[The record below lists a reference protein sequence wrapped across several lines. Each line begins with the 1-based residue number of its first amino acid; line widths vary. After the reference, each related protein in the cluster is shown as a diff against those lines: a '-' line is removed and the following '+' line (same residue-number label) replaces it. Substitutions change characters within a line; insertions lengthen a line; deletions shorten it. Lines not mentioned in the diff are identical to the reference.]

1 MKRRISSFLVSS
13 MIVLGT
19 CMAFATPNVSAQA
32 SAEYSC
38 GDYGASTY
46 SNGNDC
52 SGNNNTGGSTGGV
65 GAPNTGFALLSKPDV
80 YIPLGLSILAIAAGV
95 ALLLKK
101 RRKNIQLGD

>member
-1 MKRRISSFLVSS
+1 MKRRISSLLISV
-13 MIVLGT
+13 MIVLGVSL
-19 CMAFATPNVSAQA
+19 AINTPDASAQA

-38 GDYGASTY
+38 GTYGANAY

-80 YIPLGLSILAIAAGV
+80 YIPLGLSILAVIAGV
-95 ALLLKK
+95 LLLLKK
-101 RRKNIQLGD
+101 RRKNIELGS